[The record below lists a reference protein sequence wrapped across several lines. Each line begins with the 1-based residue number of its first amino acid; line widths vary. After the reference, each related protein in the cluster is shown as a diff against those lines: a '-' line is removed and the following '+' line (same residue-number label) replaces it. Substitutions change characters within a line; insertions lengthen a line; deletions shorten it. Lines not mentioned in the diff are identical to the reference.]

1 MKHFFTLLFLLLII
15 QESFAQK
22 ERIEEDN
29 NEETVFTKDNFKF
42 TGSYI
47 ALEFKMSDVR
57 DDIGI
62 FAGGKMGVSFNDRFS
77 LGIAAYGLIYNSD
90 FTVLAPDMWSD
101 LTQQLASIKFIYGGL
116 LLEYTF
122 FSNKIVH
129 FNIPVVIGVGKASL
143 KGEDHIFLERI
154 EKSSA
159 FVIEPGLELEVNL
172 LEFLKVDLGASYRN
186 VSNTSLQYIDDE
198 DLVGLSYNL
207 TFRFDFF

>member
-1 MKHFFTLLFLLLII
+1 MKRFFTLLFLLLII

-22 ERIEEDN
+22 ERIEVDN

-47 ALEFKMSDVR
+47 ALEFKMSEVR

-62 FAGGKMGVSFNDRFS
+62 FAGGKMGFSFNNKFS

-101 LTQQLASIKFIYGGL
+101 LTLQLASIKFIYGGL
-116 LLEYTF
+116 LLEYNF

-129 FNIPVVIGVGKASL
+129 FNIPVVIGVGKVSL
-143 KGEDHIFLERI
+143 KGEDDIFLERI

-159 FVIEPGLELEVNL
+159 FVIEPGVELEFNL
-172 LEFLKVDLGASYRN
+172 FKFLKVDVGASYRN
-186 VSNTSLQYIDDE
+186 VSNTRLQYIDDE
-198 DLVGLSYNL
+198 DLEGLSYNL
-207 TFRFDFF
+207 TFRFGLF

>member
-1 MKHFFTLLFLLLII
+1 
-15 QESFAQK
+15 
-22 ERIEEDN
+22 
-29 NEETVFTKDNFKF
+29 
-42 TGSYI
+42 
-47 ALEFKMSDVR
+47 MSDVR

-62 FAGGKMGVSFNDRFS
+62 FAGGKMGFSFNNKFS

-186 VSNTSLQYIDDE
+186 VSNTSLQYIDEE
-198 DLVGLSYNL
+198 DLGGVSYNL

>member
-1 MKHFFTLLFLLLII
+1 MKRFFTLLFLLLII

-62 FAGGKMGVSFNDRFS
+62 FAGGKMGFSFNNKFS

-172 LEFLKVDLGASYRN
+172 LKFLKVDLGASYRN
-186 VSNTSLQYIDDE
+186 VSNTSLQYIDEE

>member
-1 MKHFFTLLFLLLII
+1 MKRFFTLLFLLLII

-62 FAGGKMGVSFNDRFS
+62 FAGGKMGFSFNNKFS

-159 FVIEPGLELEVNL
+159 FVIEQGLELEVNL
-172 LEFLKVDLGASYRN
+172 LKFLKVDLGASYRN
-186 VSNTSLQYIDDE
+186 VSNTSLQYIDEE

>member
-1 MKHFFTLLFLLLII
+1 MKRFFTLLFLLLII

-29 NEETVFTKDNFKF
+29 NEETVFTKDNIKF

-62 FAGGKMGVSFNDRFS
+62 FAGGKMGFSFNNKFS

-172 LEFLKVDLGASYRN
+172 FKLLKVDLGVSYRN
-186 VSNTSLQYIDDE
+186 VSNTSLQYIDEE

-207 TFRFDFF
+207 TFRFEFF